1 MKKKKFRTLWE
12 ETKKKCCIKEF
23 LDLENLAKYG
33 PISTLL
39 IVILIQ
45 SYNIIIDK
53 DFALSLISILVN
65 LFFLLIVLVKLN
77 IIKMDIL
84 KPYLNYA
91 LKLLI
96 SIFLLNFIM
105 YILTDNLLYQCVYAL
120 INFIGAYFIFLLLK
134 FDAK

>member
-1 MKKKKFRTLWE
+1 MKKKKFRVLWE

-23 LDLENLAKYG
+23 LELENLAKYG
-33 PISTLL
+33 PISVLL

-45 SYNIIIDK
+45 SYNILIDK
-53 DFALSLISILVN
+53 DFALSIISILIN
-65 LFFLLIVLVKLN
+65 LFFLLIVLIKLD

-96 SIFLLNFIM
+96 FIFLLNFIM
-105 YILTDNLLYQCVYAL
+105 YVLSNDWIYQCVYAP
-120 INFIGAYFIFLLLK
+120 INFISAYFIFLLLN
-134 FDAK
+134 FEAK

>member
-1 MKKKKFRTLWE
+1 MKKKKFRALWE

-23 LDLENLAKYG
+23 LELENLAKYG
-33 PISTLL
+33 PISILL

-53 DFALSLISILVN
+53 DFKLSLISILIN
-65 LFFLLIVLVKLN
+65 LFFLLIVLIKLD
-77 IIKMDIL
+77 IIKIDTL

-96 SIFLLNFIM
+96 FIFLLNFIM
-105 YILTDNLLYQCVYAL
+105 YILTDDLLYQCVYAP
-120 INFIGAYFIFLLLK
+120 INFIGAYFIFLLLN
-134 FDAK
+134 FEAK